1 MTKLLL
7 QNGLFF
13 TQNARREVFRG
24 SMLIEA
30 GTITA
35 LGEVSDDTAQIIA
48 LHGKVVLPALIN
60 AHLHL
65 GETIFRGQADGE
77 DLFGYLDLSHNT
89 YLRRTWNERR
99 HEIHS
104 LSAKVALIESI
115 RHGVGTVAVS
125 RGWNEVE
132 ALGLNGFCGYPLI
145 KIKKLEDFYQAFAEG
160 LGLDHSRD
168 SHRVRTA
175 LFVQSLMSVD
185 TEVLNQIRRELQADS
200 SLLLF
205 IHVAE
210 TGQELR
216 WSQET
221 FANTPIGVLD
231 TFGLLGPRTVCIH
244 CNHLEE
250 RDVAL
255 LCETDAKVVCCPTA
269 NLKLKTGIPPIGRL
283 LAAGIPVALAT
294 DGLATNNSAS
304 LLEVAKIGGLIADGP
319 RVSPQDLLD
328 MITCNPAYL
337 LGLADRKGSL
347 EVGKAADVAVFDFY
361 PTSLTP
367 PKNPV
372 SHLIYNSAGARCD
385 TLLIDG
391 QPVMRSGEI
400 STIDEAEVAAAFAN
414 LHREI
419 VVESNPHS
427 NRLGEKEG
435 RTTR

>member
-1 MTKLLL
+1 MTRLLL
-7 QNGLFF
+7 KDGLFF
-13 TQNARREVFRG
+13 TQNARREVLRG
-24 SMLIEA
+24 NMLIEA

-35 LGEVSDDTAQIIA
+35 LGEVSDDMAQVIA
-48 LHGKVVLPALIN
+48 LQGKVVLPALIN
-60 AHLHL
+60 THLHL
-65 GETIFRGQADGE
+65 GETIFRGRADGE

-89 YLRRTWNERR
+89 YLRRMWNERR

-132 ALGLNGFCGYPLI
+132 ALGLNGFCGYPVI
-145 KIKKLEDFYQAFAEG
+145 KIKKLEDFYRAFCEG
-160 LGLDHSRD
+160 KGLDRSRD
-168 SHRVRTA
+168 SRRVRTA

-185 TEVLNQIRRELQADS
+185 TEALNRIHTEIQADP

-210 TGQELR
+210 TRQEIH
-216 WSQET
+216 WAWNT
-221 FANTPIGVLD
+221 FAGTPINVLD
-231 TFGLLGPRTVCIH
+231 AFGLLGPNTVCIH

-255 LCETDAKVVCCPTA
+255 LRDTGAKVVCCPTA
-269 NLKLKTGIPPIGRL
+269 NLKLKTGIPPIGQL
-283 LAAGIPVALAT
+283 LAAGIPLALAT

-304 LLEVAKIGGLIADGP
+304 LLEVAKIGGLIADKP
-319 RVSPQDLLD
+319 KVSPQDLLD
-328 MITCNPAYL
+328 MITRNPARV
-337 LGLADRKGSL
+337 LGLADVKGSL

-361 PTSLTP
+361 PTGLTP
-367 PKNPV
+367 PENLV

-391 QPVMRSGEI
+391 QPIMQAGEI
-400 STIDEAEVAAAFAN
+400 LTIDEAKVAAAFAS
-414 LHREI
+414 LHRELEA
-419 VVESNPHS
+419 ESS
-427 NRLGEKEG
+427 SQSI
-435 RTTR
+435 